1 MNNRSIITGLI
12 KRAEE
17 KTEGYT
23 MQAEL
28 LFKVLMKLSR
38 RGTEEQM
45 KACRTMYESI
55 RREEIYY
62 EGLLT
67 GYRVARSLVKGRS

>member
-12 KRAEE
+12 KRTEE
-17 KTEGYT
+17 KIEGYT

-28 LFKVLMKLSR
+28 LFKVFMKLSR

-45 KACRTMYESI
+45 KACRMMYESA
-55 RREEIYY
+55 RREETYY
-62 EGLLT
+62 AGLLA

>member
-1 MNNRSIITGLI
+1 MKNRSIITGLI

-17 KTEGYT
+17 KMEGYT

-28 LFKVLMKLSR
+28 LLKVYIKLSR

-55 RREEIYY
+55 RRDETYY
-62 EGLLT
+62 AGLLA
-67 GYRVARSLVKGRS
+67 GYRVARSLIK

>member
-1 MNNRSIITGLI
+1 MGLI
-12 KRAEE
+12 EITE
-17 KTEGYT
+17 KKMEGYT

-28 LFKVLMKLSR
+28 LLKVYIKLSR

-55 RREEIYY
+55 RRDETYY
-62 EGLLT
+62 AGLLA